1 MLSSTVVRC
10 RGWVVGSR
18 SRFVSWCR
26 IIFGFT
32 RVLNI
37 GNVSRVI
44 ISNIVGDGLG
54 ATIRKKDIV
63 LAIGSISITS
73 FIVSKVNTRV
83 VISNSIGK
91 VVVGRSFIGRCRFV
105 CRCMVNRGMVDRY
118 MVNRSMVDSMM
129 DWSMMNRGMV
139 DNRGMVYRGMV
150 NTSMVN
156 RGMMNRSN
164 GMVYRCMS
172 SKLEVRVARHISAD
186 QGQKSRKG
194 NKYLKVSKNLY
205 QRPIGIKGNRLNQCF
220 EWLVLN

>member
-1 MLSSTVVRC
+1 MLSSTMVRC
-10 RGWVVGSR
+10 RRWVVGSR

-83 VISNSIGK
+83 IISYSIGI
-91 VVVGRSFIGRCRFV
+91 VIVGWSFIGWCRFVSRCRFV
-105 CRCMVNRGMVDRY
+105 DRCRSVGRGMVNRYMVNWGMVNRGV
-118 MVNRSMVDSMM
+118 VNTSMG
-129 DWSMMNRGMV
+129 NRGMV
-139 DNRGMVYRGMV
+139 H
-150 NTSMVN
+150 
-156 RGMMNRSN
+156 RGMMNRGN
-164 GMVYRCMS
+164 GMMYRSMS
-172 SKLEVRVARHISAD
+172 SKFEV
-186 QGQKSRKG
+186 
-194 NKYLKVSKNLY
+194 
-205 QRPIGIKGNRLNQCF
+205 
-220 EWLVLN
+220 

>member
-10 RGWVVGSR
+10 RRWVVGSR
-18 SRFVSWCR
+18 SRFVSWRR

-83 VISNSIGK
+83 IISNSIGK

-105 CRCMVNRGMVDRY
+105 DRCRSVSRGMVNRY
-118 MVNRSMVDSMM
+118 MVN
-129 DWSMMNRGMV
+129 WGMV
-139 DNRGMVYRGMV
+139 NRGMV
-150 NTSMVN
+150 NTSMVHRGMVH
-156 RGMMNRSN
+156 RGMMNWGN

-172 SKLEVRVARHISAD
+172 SKLEV
-186 QGQKSRKG
+186 
-194 NKYLKVSKNLY
+194 
-205 QRPIGIKGNRLNQCF
+205 
-220 EWLVLN
+220 